1 MKIKVYR
8 LLMTVGLMLA
18 VILTLFTDYSK
29 LGVLLIKVL
38 LVIVFV
44 TAVWGLV
51 SDFVKKKEG
60 SHE

>member
-51 SDFVKKKEG
+51 SDFVKKGGK
-60 SHE
+60 S

>member
-1 MKIKVYR
+1 MTIKVYR

-38 LVIVFV
+38 LFIVFV

-51 SDFVKKKEG
+51 SDFVKKGGK
-60 SHE
+60 S

>member
-1 MKIKVYR
+1 MTIKVYR

-51 SDFVKKKEG
+51 SDFVKKEG

>member
-1 MKIKVYR
+1 MTIKVYR

-18 VILTLFTDYSK
+18 VILTFFTDYSK

-51 SDFVKKKEG
+51 SDFVKKGGK
-60 SHE
+60 S

>member
-1 MKIKVYR
+1 MTIEVYR

-51 SDFVKKKEG
+51 SDFVKKGGK
-60 SHE
+60 S

>member
-44 TAVWGLV
+44 TTVWGV
-51 SDFVKKKEG
+51 SIGFCKKKG
-60 SHE
+60 GKS

>member
-1 MKIKVYR
+1 MTIKVYR

>member
-1 MKIKVYR
+1 MAMKTKVYR

-51 SDFVKKKEG
+51 SDFVKKGGK
-60 SHE
+60 S

>member
-1 MKIKVYR
+1 MTIKVYR

-51 SDFVKKKEG
+51 SDFVKKGGK
-60 SHE
+60 S

>member
-44 TAVWGLV
+44 TTVWGLV
-51 SDFVKKKEG
+51 SDFVKKGGK
-60 SHE
+60 S

>member
-1 MKIKVYR
+1 
-8 LLMTVGLMLA
+8 MTVGLMLA

-51 SDFVKKKEG
+51 SDFVKKGGK
-60 SHE
+60 S